1 EAVRH
6 KFGELNPWCTNVS
19 TDTYG
24 VGVWKTIRA
33 LWPKLEG
40 NLQKRVGDGKR
51 IKFWKDAWKEQSPL
65 MEIFP
70 DLFIVSNN
78 PDGTIYDMWSAQGW
92 NLFFRRLL
100 NDWEID
106 RVADLLNRID
116 DFNGT
121 TAEPDTLRWKHNID
135 GQFSVKRVYKME
147 ERVQCRG
154 QPKIWRNLWN
164 SPSPTKVKCFT
175 WLVVKRAC
183 LTQEVLKKKGAIIVS
198 RCFLCNETNETNSHL
213 FLHCTFTAQLWS
225 LFLNITKTSWT
236 MPEHTADLL
245 SCWMKRGG
253 SKSQKKWWRI
263 IPQCIWWTVWRER
276 NGRCYEDRS
285 NSIQKVKWNC
295 IISFYFWCKEVG
307 LEDIDQFVD
316 ILRSL

>member
-1 EAVRH
+1 MPTTYLGMPLGSEHKAGEIWDGVLEKIEKRLARWKAQYISLGGKLILINSVLDALPTEDHALWREVIRH

-70 DLFIVSNN
+70 DVFILSNN

-106 RVADLLNRID
+106 IVADLLNRID

-198 RCFLCNETNETNSHL
+198 R
-213 FLHCTFTAQLWS
+213 
-225 LFLNITKTSWT
+225 
-236 MPEHTADLL
+236 D
-245 SCWMKRGG
+245 
-253 SKSQKKWWRI
+253 
-263 IPQCIWWTVWRER
+263 
-276 NGRCYEDRS
+276 
-285 NSIQKVKWNC
+285 VKAL
-295 IISFYFWCKEVG
+295 IVEM
-307 LEDIDQFVD
+307 LQAA
-316 ILRSL
+316 RT

>member
-1 EAVRH
+1 M
-6 KFGELNPWCTNVS
+6 EL
-19 TDTYG
+19 
-24 VGVWKTIRA
+24 GVWKTIRA

-65 MEIFP
+65 VEVFP
-70 DLFIVSNN
+70 DLFILSNN
-78 PDGTIYDMWSAQGW
+78 LDGTIYDMWSAQGW

-164 SPSPTKVKCFT
+164 SQSPTKEEAANVQRSGGGT
-175 WLVVKRAC
+175 
-183 LTQEVLKKKGAIIVS
+183 
-198 RCFLCNETNETNSHL
+198 SHN
-213 FLHCTFTAQLWS
+213 AS
-225 LFLNITKTSWT
+225 
-236 MPEHTADLL
+236 
-245 SCWMKRGG
+245 GG
-253 SKSQKKWWRI
+253 QFG
-263 IPQCIWWTVWRER
+263 ER
-276 NGRCYEDRS
+276 
-285 NSIQKVKWNC
+285 
-295 IISFYFWCKEVG
+295 
-307 LEDIDQFVD
+307 
-316 ILRSL
+316 